1 MNMTAGIKPKRARIK
16 SLLLGAAALFLVVSL
31 VMYPETAFQSSL
43 EGLKIWWEVVF
54 PALLPFFIA
63 SEILMGFGVVH
74 FLGVLLE
81 PFMRPIF
88 RVPGTGAFVMAMG
101 LASGYPIGAKLTT
114 RLREQKLITRS
125 EGERLVSFTNTAD
138 PLFMFGA
145 VAVGFFHDVSLGVT
159 LAIAHYAAS
168 LLTGFAMR
176 FHDPHGESSPAIAR
190 TNEFF
195 LVRAVKAMHRARL
208 RDGRSLGTLIGDA
221 VMNSINTLL
230 MVGGTIIIFSVIIK
244 IMSLIH
250 VTAVLTNIISFIF
263 VPLGFPVEMTQ
274 PIVSGLFEITLGSQA
289 ASQFKDSVPMI
300 YVMAIVSSIIAW
312 SGLSVHAQ
320 VATLLSKTDIR
331 YAPYLCARVI
341 HGVLAGIITVI
352 IWNPVQH
359 YLLSSNATIPAF
371 LQQLPANSLSN
382 IWSRIEF
389 IGVRVLL
396 LLLVL
401 IAVAMLM
408 KFVQTWQ
415 QRRRR

>member
-1 MNMTAGIKPKRARIK
+1 MTVGSKPNRAKIK
-16 SLLLGAAALFLVVSL
+16 SLLLGAVALFLVVSL
-31 VMYPETAFQSSL
+31 VMYPETAFKSSL

-114 RLREQKLITRS
+114 RLREQQLITRT
-125 EGERLVSFTNTAD
+125 EGERLVSFSNTAD

-159 LAIAHYAAS
+159 LAIAHYTAS

-176 FHDPHGESSPAIAR
+176 FHDPQGESTPAIESSR
-190 TNEFF
+190 EFF
-195 LVRAVKAMHRARL
+195 LLRAVKAMHRARL
-208 RDGRSLGTLIGDA
+208 RDGRSFGTLIGDA
-221 VMNSINTLL
+221 VMNSVNTLL

-244 IMSLIH
+244 VMSLIN
-250 VTAVLTNIISFIF
+250 VTATLTHIIAFVLA
-263 VPLGFPVEMTQ
+263 PLGFPVQLAQ
-274 PIVSGLFEITLGSQA
+274 PMVSGLFEITLGSQA
-289 ASQFKDSVPMI
+289 ASQFKDTLPPI
-300 YVMAIVSSIIAW
+300 YVMAVVSSIIAW

-320 VATLLSKTDIR
+320 VASLLSSTDIR
-331 YAPYLCARVI
+331 YTPYLFARLL
-341 HGVLAGIITVI
+341 HGLLAGIITII
-352 IWNPVQH
+352 IWNPVQQ
-359 YLLSSNATIPAF
+359 YLLSSNAVIPAF
-371 LQQLPANSLSN
+371 LNQVPANTLTN

-389 IGVRVLL
+389 IGIRVLL

-401 IAVAMLM
+401 IAVAIMI
-408 KFVQTWQ
+408 KFVQMLK
-415 QRRRR
+415 QRRRH